1 MTWLRSSE
9 KKREIIEETFR
20 ILKIHEKENMDNNKT
35 TLRLF
40 HASKKFGVNLK
51 KLRIGDLL

>member
-9 KKREIIEETFR
+9 KKREIIDDTFR
-20 ILKIHEKENMDNNKT
+20 ILKIHENENMDVKKT
-35 TLRLF
+35 SLRLF
-40 HASKKFGVNLK
+40 HLSKKYGVDVK